1 MRVSYIINC
10 SAEKHKGVEEM
21 LSITEVEEVRDKVK
35 ECAELT
41 DGVSMLVQET
51 GCGGESALF
60 NIAKQLYNLSTELTE
75 RMNKGEQ

>member
-1 MRVSYIINC
+1 
-10 SAEKHKGVEEM
+10 M